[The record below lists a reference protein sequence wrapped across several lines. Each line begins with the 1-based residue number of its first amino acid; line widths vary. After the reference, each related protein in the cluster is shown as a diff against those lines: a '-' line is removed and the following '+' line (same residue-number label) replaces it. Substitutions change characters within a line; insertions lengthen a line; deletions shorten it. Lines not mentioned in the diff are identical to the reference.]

1 MTQTPGSGEGVSGE
15 MPFDPERFIQ
25 DVLDTVRK
33 LLDDFARNPP
43 SPMQP
48 QPLSEEMMALCL
60 ILQRQEQLIVQMQN
74 VVPFWL
80 A

>member
-1 MTQTPGSGEGVSGE
+1 MTQHPGSEADPSGN

-33 LLDDFARNPP
+33 QLDDLARNPP

-48 QPLSEEMMALCL
+48 QPVSEEMMALCL
-60 ILQRQEQLIVQMQN
+60 ILQRQEQLIVQMQD